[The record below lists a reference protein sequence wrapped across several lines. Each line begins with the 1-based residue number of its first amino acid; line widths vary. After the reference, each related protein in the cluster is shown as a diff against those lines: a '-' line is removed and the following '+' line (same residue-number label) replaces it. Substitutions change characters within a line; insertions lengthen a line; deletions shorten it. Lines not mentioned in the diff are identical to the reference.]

1 MAFERLSFTKDW
13 TNHDDFPTYEDSEAQ
28 VRADLQFHPNAL
40 RDYLNEV
47 LLAELE
53 DSGASRSLGASV
65 TGISG
70 TLQDVLDAYLEH
82 LGALDEDVKNLAAG
96 EAPEAV
102 RAARVEFTGE
112 GWAEDSESGLFEL
125 RILQSQH
132 TRRSDAFGYS
142 LKSLAAG
149 GYCTNTWETV
159 CTDVAYDEETDDV
172 VLTAENPYDGVI
184 VFFGV

>member
-47 LLAELE
+47 LLSALE
-53 DSGASRSLGASV
+53 DPAASQKLGASV

-70 TLQDVLDAYLEH
+70 TLQNVLDAYLEH
-82 LGALDEDVKNLAAG
+82 LGTLDENVRDLAAG

-102 RAARVEFTGE
+102 RAAKVEFTGE
-112 GWAEDSESGLFEL
+112 GWAEDSGSGRFVL
-125 RILQSQH
+125 RILRSQH
-132 TRRSDAFGYS
+132 TRRNDVFGYS
-142 LKSLAAG
+142 LKSLVEGAH
-149 GYCTNTWETV
+149 CSNTWETV
-159 CTDVAYDEETDDV
+159 CTDVAYDSESGDV
-172 VLTAENPYDGVI
+172 ILTAENPYDGVI
-184 VFFGV
+184 IFFGV

>member
-13 TNHDDFPTYEDSEAQ
+13 TNHDDFSTYEDSEAQ
-28 VRADLQFHPNAL
+28 VREDLQFHPNAL

-47 LLAELE
+47 LLAALE
-53 DSGASRSLGASV
+53 DPAASRSLGAAV

-82 LGALDEDVKNLAAG
+82 LGTLDEAVRDLAAG
-96 EAPEAV
+96 ESPEAV
-102 RAARVEFTGE
+102 RAARVEFTE
-112 GWAEDSESGLFEL
+112 DGWTEVDGSYEL

-132 TRRSDAFGYS
+132 TRLSDAFGYS
-142 LKSLAAG
+142 LKSLSGESCRAD
-149 GYCTNTWETV
+149 TWETA
-159 CTDVAYDEETDDV
+159 CTDVAYDEETADI